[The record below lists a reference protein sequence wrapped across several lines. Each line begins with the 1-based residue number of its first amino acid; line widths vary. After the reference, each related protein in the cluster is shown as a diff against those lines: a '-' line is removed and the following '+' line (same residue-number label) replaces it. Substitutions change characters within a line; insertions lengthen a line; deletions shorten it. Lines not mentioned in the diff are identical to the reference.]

1 MLTAPQGPKYALPAV
16 VAVSPP
22 PALAIPRSCTVTVG
36 LEINSSSVVTVNV
49 TVFLV
54 RPDAPSA
61 PVPVPEPPDN
71 IAVIVGSMVSVAFPN
86 EPVAVAFPA
95 LSETEPANATFG
107 VSLAAIDESKVRN
120 TL

>member
-1 MLTAPQGPKYALPAV
+1 
-16 VAVSPP
+16 
-22 PALAIPRSCTVTVG
+22 
-36 LEINSSSVVTVNV
+36 
-49 TVFLV
+49 
-54 RPDAPSA
+54 
-61 PVPVPEPPDN
+61 
-71 IAVIVGSMVSVAFPN
+71 MVSVAFPN